1 VALEG
6 KEHLFFLLFF
16 LGGFSQ
22 GQLFGEEELL
32 TDRDRMGKMLR
43 RAGSTATLLWI
54 VLAVSTPRGINA
66 DAAED
71 CPEFASSVTV
81 VQTAPDCAAEVDIP
95 YKLQS
100 TSWKSVE
107 VTILDENA
115 AEKNVRFHLF
125 ARLQFLWLHV

>member
-1 VALEG
+1 
-6 KEHLFFLLFF
+6 
-16 LGGFSQ
+16 
-22 GQLFGEEELL
+22 
-32 TDRDRMGKMLR
+32 MLR

-66 DAAED
+66 DADKD
-71 CPEFASSVTV
+71 CPEFASYDTTV
-81 VQTAPDCAAEVDIP
+81 VHTAPDCAAEVDIP

-100 TSWKSVE
+100 TSWKSVQ